1 MGELNLLIRMPNAAY
16 FMRPGDFGEPIVQRF
31 PFFIQVFGT
40 SQSKTVVIALI
51 TPHTWFAL
59 KISEI

>member
-1 MGELNLLIRMPNAAY
+1 MPNVAH
-16 FMRPGDFGEPIVQRF
+16 FIQMGDFRKVFVQRF

-51 TPHTWFAL
+51 TPHTWFA
-59 KISEI
+59 KI